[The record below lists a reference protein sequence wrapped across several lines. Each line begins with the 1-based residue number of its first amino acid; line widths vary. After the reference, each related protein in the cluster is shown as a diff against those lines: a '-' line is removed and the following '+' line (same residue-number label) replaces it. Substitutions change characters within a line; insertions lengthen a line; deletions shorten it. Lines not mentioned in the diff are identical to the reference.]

1 MNIYFDLLFGL
12 CVHVFLFSIALDA
25 VDNDDLT
32 KVFNTFDNVT
42 NLLRILLWPI
52 VFIFFFYKR
61 RQNGTDR

>member
-12 CVHVFLFSIALDA
+12 CMYVFLFSIALDA
-25 VDNDDLT
+25 VNNDDLT
-32 KVFNTFDNVT
+32 KVFNTVDNVT